1 MKLYRLQSA
10 AVAGPPRGPGMG
22 RRVFLCAATGVV
34 TSFGLSLASPTRLR
48 AAAPPGGRIRVGQ
61 IGCGRIAQ
69 GHDLP
74 GVLGSG
80 LADVVAVC
88 DLDGKRASDA
98 RAVIEKLYQ
107 DKSLGA
113 PPAVSVHRHFREL
126 LERSDIEAVVIS
138 TPDHWHAQLALAAVR
153 AGKDVYLQKP
163 FTMTHA
169 EGVLVRDAV
178 QKSGRMLQVGSQQ
191 RSMQQFRRAAELV
204 RAGRIGA
211 VRRVEIGL
219 PIDPTQPDP
228 AQQPVPENLDYDSWL
243 GPTPLAPYTEQRV
256 HPQQDYSRPGWLR
269 NEAYCLG
276 MITGWGSHHFDS
288 LHWALDCEH
297 SGPSRVE
304 GRGEFPRNKVWNVH
318 GAYDVRLTYPGNVKV
333 SVSDK
338 HPNGLKFIGD
348 EGWIWVTREGQ
359 TTSSDPQLSGSR
371 ASSSQPTGE
380 PLPPL
385 AASKESLLDP
395 KGLKVELPH
404 STSHHVNWLEA
415 VRSRKTPLA
424 PAAVAHRSGT
434 ACIVSWIAMKLA
446 RPLTWDAKTERF
458 VNDKEANA
466 LLSRSE
472 RAPFGATRLS
482 KA

>member
-1 MKLYRLQSA
+1 MKPYRLQNTA
-10 AVAGPPRGPGMG
+10 ADGLAPGAGMG
-22 RRVFLCAATGVV
+22 RRVFLGAATGVA
-34 TSFGLSLASPTRLR
+34 TSFGLSLALPNRLW
-48 AAAPPGGRIRVGQ
+48 AAAPPGGRVRVGQ
-61 IGCGRIAQ
+61 IGCGRIARV
-69 GHDLP
+69 HDLP

-88 DLDGKRASDA
+88 DFDGKRATEG
-98 RAVIEKLYQ
+98 RALVEKLYQ
-107 DKSLGA
+107 EKAAGA
-113 PPAVSVHRHFREL
+113 APAVSVHRHFHEL

-138 TPDHWHAQLALAAVR
+138 TPDHWHAELALSAVR

-178 QKSGRMLQVGSQQ
+178 QKSGRILQVGSQQ
-191 RSMQQFRRAAELV
+191 RSMDQFRRAAELV
-204 RAGRIGA
+204 RSGRIGA

-219 PIDPTQPDP
+219 PIDPTQADP
-228 AQQPVPENLDYDSWL
+228 AAAPVPANLDYDSWL
-243 GPTPLAPYTEQRV
+243 GSTALAPYTEQRV

-288 LHWALDCEH
+288 LHWALDCEQ

-304 GRGEFPRNKVWNVH
+304 GRGEFPKNKVWNVH
-318 GAYDVRLTYPGNVKV
+318 GAYDVLLTYPGGVKV

-338 HPNGLKFIGD
+338 HPNGLKFIGE
-348 EGWIWVTREGQ
+348 EGWIWVTRDGQ
-359 TTSSDPQLSGSR
+359 TTSSDPKSK
-371 ASSSQPTGE
+371 GE

-385 AASKESLLDP
+385 AASQEILLDP
-395 KGLKVELPH
+395 KGLKVELPR
-404 STSHHVNWLEA
+404 STSHHTNWLEA
-415 VRSRKTPLA
+415 VRSRKAPLA

-446 RPLTWDAKTERF
+446 RPLTWDAKAERF

-466 LLSRSE
+466 LLSRPE
-472 RAPFGATRLS
+472 RKPFGALRRA

>member
-1 MKLYRLQSA
+1 
-10 AVAGPPRGPGMG
+10 MG
-22 RRVFLCAATGVV
+22 RRAFLGAATGVV
-34 TSFGLSLASPTRLR
+34 TSFGLSLALPSRLR

-69 GHDLP
+69 VHDLP

-88 DLDGKRASDA
+88 DFDSKRAADG
-98 RAVIEKLYQ
+98 RAVVAKLYQ
-107 DKSLGA
+107 EKSLGA
-113 PPAVSVHRHFREL
+113 APAVSVHRHFREL
-126 LERSDIEAVVIS
+126 LERSDIQAVVIS
-138 TPDHWHAQLALAAVR
+138 TPDHWHAQLALSAVR

-178 QKSGRMLQVGSQQ
+178 LKSSRILQVGSQQ
-191 RSMQQFRRAAELV
+191 RSMEQFRRAAELV

-228 AQQPVPENLDYDSWL
+228 EQQPVPANLDYDSWL
-243 GPTPLAPYTEQRV
+243 GPTALAPYTEQRV

-288 LHWALDCEH
+288 LHWALDCEQG
-297 SGPSRVE
+297 GPSRVE
-304 GRGEFPRNKVWNVH
+304 GRGEFPKNKVWNVH
-318 GAYDVRLTYPGNVKV
+318 GAYDVRLTYPGGVQV

-359 TTSSDPQLSGSR
+359 TTSSDPKSK
-371 ASSSQPTGE
+371 GE
-380 PLPPL
+380 ALPPL
-385 AASKESLLDP
+385 AASKEVLLDP
-395 KGLKVELPH
+395 KGVKVELPH
-404 STSHHVNWLEA
+404 SAEHHTNWLEA
-415 VRSRKTPLA
+415 VRSRKAPLA

-446 RPLTWDAKTERF
+446 RPLTWDAKAERF

-466 LLSRSE
+466 LLSRPE
-472 RAPFGATRLS
+472 RAPFGATRMS

>member
-1 MKLYRLQSA
+1 MKPNRTQNP
-10 AVAGPPRGPGMG
+10 AVAQLAQGRGMG
-22 RRVFLCAATGVV
+22 RRVFLHAAAGVAS
-34 TSFGLSLASPTRLR
+34 SFGLSLAAPARLW

-61 IGCGRIAQ
+61 IGCGRIARV
-69 GHDLP
+69 HDLP

-88 DLDGKRASDA
+88 DLDGKRATEG
-98 RAVIEKLYQ
+98 RALVEKLYQ
-107 DKSLGA
+107 DLSLGA
-113 PPAVSVHRHFREL
+113 APTVSVHRHYREIL
-126 LERSDIEAVVIS
+126 DRSDIEAVVIS
-138 TPDHWHAQLALAAVR
+138 TPDHWHAELALAAVL

-169 EGVLVRDAV
+169 EGVRVRDAV
-178 QKSGRMLQVGSQQ
+178 QKTGRILQVGSQQ

-204 RAGRIGA
+204 RAGRVGA

-219 PIDPTQPDP
+219 PIDPTQADP
-228 AQQPVPENLDYDSWL
+228 AEAPVPTNLDYDSWL
-243 GPTPLAPYTEQRV
+243 GPTALAPYTETRV

-288 LHWALDCEH
+288 LHWALDCEQ

-304 GRGEFPRNKVWNVH
+304 GRGEFPTNKVWNVH
-318 GAYDVRLTYPGNVKV
+318 GAYDVRLTYPRGVKV

-359 TTSSDPQLSGSR
+359 TTSSDPQSKG
-371 ASSSQPTGE
+371 T

-385 AASKESLLDP
+385 SASKEILLDP
-395 KGLKVELPH
+395 KGVKVELPQ
-404 STSHHVNWLEA
+404 STSHHANWLEA
-415 VRSRKTPLA
+415 VRSRKAPLA
-424 PAAVAHRSGT
+424 PASVAHRSAT
-434 ACIVSWIAMKLA
+434 ACIVSWVAMKLA
-446 RPLTWDAKTERF
+446 RPLTWDVKAERF
-458 VNDKEANA
+458 VKDKEANA
-466 LLSRSE
+466 LLSRPE
-472 RAPFGATRLS
+472 RAPFGVTRLA

>member
-1 MKLYRLQSA
+1 MKSHRVKNT
-10 AVAGPPRGPGMG
+10 AVAERAAAPGVG
-22 RRVFLCAATGVV
+22 RRVFLQAATGVV
-34 TSFGLSLASPTRLR
+34 TSFGLSLALPARVR
-48 AAAPPGGRIRVGQ
+48 AAAPPPGARTRLGQ
-61 IGCGRIAQ
+61 IGCGRIARV
-69 GHDLP
+69 HDLP

-88 DLDGKRASDA
+88 DLDGKRAADA
-98 RAVIEKLYQ
+98 RPLVEKLYQ
-107 DKSLGA
+107 EKGLGA
-113 PPAVSVHRHFREL
+113 APALSVHRHYREI

-178 QKSGRMLQVGSQQ
+178 QKGGRILQVGSQQ
-191 RSMQQFRRAAELV
+191 RSMEQFRRAAELV

-219 PIDPTQPDP
+219 PIDPTQADS
-228 AQQPVPENLDYDSWL
+228 AEMPVPANLDYDAWL
-243 GPTPLAPYTEQRV
+243 GPTALMPYTETRV
-256 HPQQDYSRPGWLR
+256 HPQGGYDRPGWLR

-288 LHWALDCEH
+288 LHWALDCEL

-304 GRGEFPRNKVWNVH
+304 GKGEFPKNKVWNVH
-318 GAYDVRLTYPGNVKV
+318 GAYDVRLTYPKGVQV

-359 TTSSDPQLSGSR
+359 TTSSDPKVS
-371 ASSSQPTGE
+371 GE

-385 AASKESLLDP
+385 AASKPSLLDP
-395 KGLKVELPH
+395 SGVKVELPH
-404 STSHHVNWLEA
+404 STSHHTNWLEA
-415 VRSRKTPLA
+415 VRSRKAPLA
-424 PAAVAHRSGT
+424 PAAVAHRSAS
-434 ACIVSWIAMKLA
+434 ACIVSWVAMKLG
-446 RPLTWDAKTERF
+446 RPLTWDAQAERF
-458 VNDKEANA
+458 VKDKEANA
-466 LLSRSE
+466 FLSRAE
-472 RAPFGATRLS
+472 RAPFGATRLV